1 MDLSKINETLRNQ
14 HPWRLKQ
21 IQAAIFK
28 QLIDSWSQAIN
39 LPQSLRSDL
48 TQNCSLEI
56 SYKLFEAKNRQAIKA
71 LITLKDQKKI
81 ETVLIRHKNRNTVCV
96 SSQVGCPIGCIFC
109 ATGAMGFSR
118 NLAIDEIIE
127 QVLLFARLLK
137 KEGKRVDNVVFMGM
151 GEPFLNYDNVIAAAR
166 ILNDAQGL
174 NIGAR
179 HISISTIGIS
189 AGIEKLIDEPL
200 QLNLA
205 VSLHAP
211 NDRLRQKIIPAAKNY
226 PLEKIIKIVR
236 RYLQNT
242 NRRVMFEY
250 IMIDNVNDSDKCA
263 YELAALIKNNLSSKL
278 VFVNLIRYNPARNF
292 KPSNE
297 QQIKRFK
304 TILEDSNIETTQR
317 FRFGQDIKAACGQLA
332 AD

>member
-1 MDLSKINETLRNQ
+1 
-14 HPWRLKQ
+14 
-21 IQAAIFK
+21 
-28 QLIDSWSQAIN
+28 
-39 LPQSLRSDL
+39 
-48 TQNCSLEI
+48 
-56 SYKLFEAKNRQAIKA
+56 
-71 LITLKDQKKI
+71 
-81 ETVLIRHKNRNTVCV
+81 LIRHKNRNTVCV

-211 NDRLRQKIIPAAKNY
+211 NDRLRQKIIPAAKIN
-226 PLEKIIKIVR
+226 PLEKSLKLMR
-236 RYLQNT
+236 
-242 NRRVMFEY
+242 
-250 IMIDNVNDSDKCA
+250 
-263 YELAALIKNNLSSKL
+263 ALFAK
-278 VFVNLIRYNPARNF
+278 Y
-292 KPSNE
+292 
-297 QQIKRFK
+297 
-304 TILEDSNIETTQR
+304 
-317 FRFGQDIKAACGQLA
+317 
-332 AD
+332 

>member
-1 MDLSKINETLRNQ
+1 MDLNKINEVLKNQ
-14 HPWRLKQ
+14 PAWRLKQ
-21 IQAAIFK
+21 VKTAIFK
-28 QLIDSWSQAIN
+28 QLIDDWQLARG
-39 LPQSLRSDL
+39 LPQPLRRDL
-48 TQNCSLEI
+48 AQNCSLAI
-56 SYKLFEAKNRQAIKA
+56 NNKLFEAKNRQTVKA

-81 ETVLIRHKNRNTVCV
+81 ESVLIRHKNRNTICV
-96 SSQVGCPIGCIFC
+96 SSQVGCPMGCIFC
-109 ATGAMGFSR
+109 ATGAMGFLR
-118 NLAIDEIIE
+118 NLAADEIIE

-151 GEPFLNYDNVIAAAR
+151 GEPFLNYNNVIAAVK
-166 ILNDAQGL
+166 ILNDEQGL

-179 HISISTIGIS
+179 HISISTIGIP

-226 PLEKIIKIVR
+226 PLEKIIKAVW
-236 RYLQNT
+236 RYSHNT

-250 IMIDNVNDSDKCA
+250 IMIDNVNDSDNCA
-263 YELAALIKNNLSSKL
+263 YELVALIKNNLPLKL

-297 QQIKRFK
+297 QRIKQFK
-304 TILEDSNIETTQR
+304 MILEDNNIETTQR

>member
-1 MDLSKINETLRNQ
+1 
-14 HPWRLKQ
+14 
-21 IQAAIFK
+21 
-28 QLIDSWSQAIN
+28 
-39 LPQSLRSDL
+39 
-48 TQNCSLEI
+48 
-56 SYKLFEAKNRQAIKA
+56 
-71 LITLKDQKKI
+71 
-81 ETVLIRHKNRNTVCV
+81 
-96 SSQVGCPIGCIFC
+96 
-109 ATGAMGFSR
+109 MGFSR

-226 PLEKIIKIVR
+226 PLEKSLKLCGAICKI
-236 RYLQNT
+236 
-242 NRRVMFEY
+242 
-250 IMIDNVNDSDKCA
+250 
-263 YELAALIKNNLSSKL
+263 LI
-278 VFVNLIRYNPARNF
+278 A
-292 KPSNE
+292 E
-297 QQIKRFK
+297 
-304 TILEDSNIETTQR
+304 
-317 FRFGQDIKAACGQLA
+317 
-332 AD
+332 